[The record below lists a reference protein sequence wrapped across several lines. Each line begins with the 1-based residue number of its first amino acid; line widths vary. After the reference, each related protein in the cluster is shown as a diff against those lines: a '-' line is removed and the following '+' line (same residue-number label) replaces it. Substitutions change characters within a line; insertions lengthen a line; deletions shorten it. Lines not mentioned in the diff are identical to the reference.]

1 MPKVLQPLLATA
13 QRPPLM
19 ADMTDDEILAE
30 LGVDLAPKKVRART
44 PREER
49 IIAGFEDIVRFREEH
64 ERAPQHGENRDIF
77 ERLYAVRLDR
87 LRTLPDC
94 RTLLAEMDAY
104 GLLSMDEIDATSPV
118 DALNDDELLDELGA
132 TTEFDAD
139 ITQLRN
145 VRSNTERQAAE
156 EIASSERC
164 EDFEDFRPLFEAVE
178 KDLAVGARATRPFG
192 KDAAI
197 RQGEFFILRGQLAYV
212 AEVGE
217 TIKAPNGQYDARLR
231 VIYSNGTESNL
242 LRWSLQRALYKDD
255 GGRRVTDPEVGPL
268 FEAPTSAGSNDQPDP
283 DFLPTGTL
291 YVLRSRSN
299 HPAIAANRD
308 LIHKIGITGGSV
320 EARVASARDDA
331 TFLLADVDIVA
342 TYKLYD
348 IDRPKLERLIH
359 QVLDGVRF
367 DTKIPDRFGKLIR
380 PREWFMVP
388 LSAIDEIVKRIDDGT
403 LVGMA
408 YDRERAQLVK
418 E

>member
-1 MPKVLQPLLATA
+1 
-13 QRPPLM
+13 M
-19 ADMTDDEILAE
+19 ADMTDDDILAE

-49 IIAGFEDIVRFREEH
+49 IIAGFEEILRFREEH
-64 ERAPQHGENRDIF
+64 GRAPQHSENQDIF

-87 LRTLPDC
+87 LRKLPDC
-94 RTLLAEMDAY
+94 RTLLAEMDAH
-104 GLLSMDEIDATSPV
+104 GLLSMDDTNATSPV

-132 TTEFDAD
+132 TKESGAD

-164 EDFEDFRPLFEAVE
+164 EDFEDFRPLFAAVE
-178 KDLAVGARATRPFG
+178 KDLAAGARATRPFG

-231 VIYSNGTESNL
+231 VIYSNGTQSNL

-268 FEAPTSAGSNDQPDP
+268 FDAPAPAGSDDQPGP

-291 YVLRSRSN
+291 YVLRSRSD
-299 HPAIAANRD
+299 HPAISANRD

-320 EARVASARDDA
+320 EARVANARDHA

-348 IDRPKLERLIH
+348 VDRPKLEHLIH
-359 QVLDGVRF
+359 RVLDSVRF
-367 DTKIPDRFGKLIR
+367 DTKIPDRFGRLIQ

-388 LSAIDEIVKRIDDGT
+388 LPVIDEIVQRIDDGT

-408 YDRERAQLVK
+408 YDREQAELVK

>member
-1 MPKVLQPLLATA
+1 M
-13 QRPPLM
+13 
-19 ADMTDDEILAE
+19 DD
-30 LGVDLAPKKVRART
+30 T
-44 PREER
+44 
-49 IIAGFEDIVRFREEH
+49 
-64 ERAPQHGENRDIF
+64 
-77 ERLYAVRLDR
+77 
-87 LRTLPDC
+87 
-94 RTLLAEMDAY
+94 
-104 GLLSMDEIDATSPV
+104 DATSPV
-118 DALNDDELLDELGA
+118 DALDDDELLDELGA
-132 TTEFDAD
+132 TTQSDAD

-178 KDLAVGARATRPFG
+178 KDLAAGARATRPFG

-231 VIYSNGTESNL
+231 VIYSNGTQSNL
-242 LRWSLQRALYKDD
+242 LRWSLQRALYKDA

-268 FEAPTSAGSNDQPDP
+268 FDAPAPAGSDDQPGP

-291 YVLRSRSN
+291 YVLRSKSD
-299 HPAIAANRD
+299 HPAISANRD
-308 LIHKIGITGGSV
+308 LIHKIGITGGPV
-320 EARVASARDDA
+320 EARVAKARDHA

-348 IDRPKLERLIH
+348 VDRPKLERLIH
-359 QVLDGVRF
+359 RVLDSVRF
-367 DTKIPDRFGKLIR
+367 DTKIPDRFGRLIQ

-388 LSAIDEIVKRIDDGT
+388 LPVIDEIVQRIDDGT

-408 YDRERAQLVK
+408 YDREQAELVK

>member
-1 MPKVLQPLLATA
+1 
-13 QRPPLM
+13 M

-64 ERAPQHGENRDIF
+64 GRTPQHGESRDIF

-94 RTLLAEMDAY
+94 QTLLAEMDAY
-104 GLLSMDEIDATSPV
+104 GLLSMDDIDATSPV
-118 DALNDDELLDELGA
+118 DALDDDELLDELGVA
-132 TTEFDAD
+132 SEPGAD
-139 ITQLRN
+139 ITHLRN

-164 EDFEDFRPLFEAVE
+164 EDFEDFRPMFEAVE
-178 KDLAVGARATRPFG
+178 KDLAAGARATRPFG

-268 FEAPTSAGSNDQPDP
+268 FEAPTRAGSDDQPGP

-291 YVLRSRSN
+291 YVLRSRSD

-348 IDRPKLERLIH
+348 VDRPKLERLIH
-359 QVLDGVRF
+359 RVLNGVRF
-367 DTKIPDRFGKLIR
+367 DTQISDRFGRLIR

-388 LSAIDEIVKRIDDGT
+388 LPVIDEIVQRIDDGT

-408 YDRERAQLVK
+408 YDREQAELVK